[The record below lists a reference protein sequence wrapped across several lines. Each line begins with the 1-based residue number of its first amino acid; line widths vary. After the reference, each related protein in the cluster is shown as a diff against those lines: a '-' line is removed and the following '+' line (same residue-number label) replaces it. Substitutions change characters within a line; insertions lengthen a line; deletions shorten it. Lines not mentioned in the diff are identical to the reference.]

1 LQRRDRPLT
10 IKSGRGGNPA
20 APLFS
25 DNQQHH
31 MEFPM
36 PGEPVFS
43 NALPEFVVITGTA
56 SGLGTSIARLLVGN
70 GVRTLGVD
78 LAAAPEGLPD
88 NLYSHMQGDV
98 TADATWTAVTRA
110 VTKADPASLGLVTS
124 AAMLNVGS
132 LLDFDKASMQQTMTV
147 NFVGTGLAIRA
158 LLPPMIARGG
168 GPIVAVASVD
178 ATFAE
183 QQLAVYAASKAAVRQ
198 LARTVAMDHAR
209 QGIRANVLSPGPMLA
224 GLFERHMKSA
234 SDPDRFLAT
243 RANRQPSGRILDPS
257 EVARAALFLLSDAS
271 TALNGADVV
280 ADGGLTTSFDFRTG
294 SEGASV

>member
-1 LQRRDRPLT
+1 
-10 IKSGRGGNPA
+10 
-20 APLFS
+20 
-25 DNQQHH
+25 
-31 MEFPM
+31 M
-36 PGEPVFS
+36 FS
-43 NALPEFVVITGTA
+43 NALPELVVVSGTA
-56 SGLGTSIARLLVGN
+56 SGLGTSVARLLVAS
-70 GVRTLGVD
+70 GVRTIGVD
-78 LAAAPEGLPD
+78 IVEAPDGLADARYSHVRGDVSQEATWESVAARIAAAKPE
-88 NLYSHMQGDV
+88 
-98 TADATWTAVTRA
+98 T
-110 VTKADPASLGLVTS
+110 LGLVTS
-124 AAMLNVGS
+124 AAMLNVGTI
-132 LLDFDKASMQQTMTV
+132 LEFGKAEMEKTMAV
-147 NFVGTGLAIRA
+147 NFIGTGLAFRA
-158 LLPPMIARGG
+158 LVPLMIERGG

-183 QQLAVYAASKAAVRQ
+183 QQLAVYAASKGAVRQ
-198 LARTVAMDHAR
+198 LTRTVAMDHAR

-271 TALNGADVV
+271 TALNGAEII